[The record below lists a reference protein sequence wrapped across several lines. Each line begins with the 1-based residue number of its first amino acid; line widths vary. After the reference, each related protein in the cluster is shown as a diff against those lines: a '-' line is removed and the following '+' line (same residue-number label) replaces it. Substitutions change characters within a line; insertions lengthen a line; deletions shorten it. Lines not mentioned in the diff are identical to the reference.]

1 MFFIIFIQSLLFS
14 FHSDPTGQSD
24 KNIYFINNNP
34 AVINNNLV
42 FGYIPNKFNLPE
54 LNDIYLSANY
64 KINDLILNANINST
78 NNQLNN
84 ETKFSLG
91 TLYKYDNIFN
101 LGIRFNYNN
110 YSIKNYINNNY
121 FNVDLGAIFYFD
133 SIFSLGAYYN
143 NIQLNKNIY
152 YNPDY
157 FKFALAYNKDD
168 FSMFIGADVL
178 INYQS
183 GIVAGVKYNIN
194 DYIALRVDYSTLIKS
209 INSNISFKYNNF
221 ILNLFLIHHNSLG
234 YSQNYQLNYD
244 Y

>member
-1 MFFIIFIQSLLFS
+1 MIFS

-64 KINDLILNANINST
+64 KINGFILNANINST
-78 NNQLNN
+78 NNELNK

-110 YSIKNYINNNY
+110 Y

-133 SIFSLGAYYN
+133 SIFSLGAFYN
-143 NIQLNKNIY
+143 NIQLNNNIY

-157 FKFALAYNKDD
+157 FKFALAYSKTN

-221 ILNLFLIHHNSLG
+221 ILNLFITHHNSLG
-234 YSQNYQLNYD
+234 YSQNYQVNYD